1 MIFLIFPE
9 LGIKRARL
17 YQIWHPRFERQN
29 QQRINN
35 DTTQKQNSYMKILI
49 WVFLLGWI
57 SGIHDLLT
65 RAKMWLNPIFH
76 TFIGS

>member
-9 LGIKRARL
+9 RGIKRARL

-29 QQRINN
+29 QKRINN

-49 WVFLLGWI
+49 LVFLLGVNF
-57 SGIHDLLT
+57 
-65 RAKMWLNPIFH
+65 RNPW
-76 TFIGS
+76 FINQSQNVT

>member
-49 WVFLLGWI
+49 WGFLLGVNF
-57 SGIHDLLT
+57 
-65 RAKMWLNPIFH
+65 RNPW
-76 TFIGS
+76 FINQSQNVT

>member
-17 YQIWHPRFERQN
+17 YQIRHPRFERQN
-29 QQRINN
+29 QKRINN

-49 WVFLLGWI
+49 WVFLLGVNF
-57 SGIHDLLT
+57 
-65 RAKMWLNPIFH
+65 RNP
-76 TFIGS
+76 